1 MANSTVLGQGASI
14 TAGLTGSN
22 VAIGQGSAATAAAV
36 PTSGAT
42 IGGTAYT
49 FAGATPAGVVSFG
62 TAGNERQLTNVAAG
76 QLSATSTDAVNGS
89 QLFATNQQ
97 VTSNSTTINNI
108 VNGGGIKYFHSNST
122 LPDSVATGTDS
133 VAIGPN
139 AVANNAG
146 DIALGSGS
154 VTAAANPTSGATI
167 GGTAYTFAGATPTS
181 VVSVGAVGAERQI
194 TNVAAGQLSATST
207 DAINGSQLFA
217 TNSQVTSN
225 STAITNIVNGGGIK
239 YFHSNSTL
247 PDSVATGTDSVAIG
261 PNAVANNAKDVAL
274 GSGSVTAA
282 AVGTAG
288 TTLQGTAYTFAGAT
302 PTSTVSV
309 GAVGA
314 ERTITNVAAGR
325 ISATSTDAING
336 SQLFATNTALNNII
350 SGGGGIKYFHANS
363 TDPDSVASGKNA
375 VAAGPNAIASA
386 ASSVALGDGAN
397 ASLGNSVALG
407 AGSLTDVLVKG
418 TANTKIAGT
427 TYTFAGGAPVG
438 TVSVGSKGNE
448 RTISNVAAGRL
459 AADST
464 DAINGSQLFAT
475 NSAVETLNSTVNI
488 INTGGGIKYFH
499 SKSTLPDSVADGL
512 NSVAVGPQANSVGE
526 NSVAVG
532 NGAVANNTGDVAL
545 GSGSVTA
552 AANPTAGTTING
564 KAYTFAGA
572 TPTSVVSVGSVGAER
587 QITNVAAGQLN
598 ATSTDAVN
606 GSQLFATNQAVE
618 SVQGTVN
625 NINTKVENVVQ
636 YDVVDGKRT
645 NSVTLIGGDI
655 NSPVVIHKVAAGTA
669 DTDAVNV
676 SQLNQ
681 TASTT
686 LNQANTYTDNRTA
699 AAIQT
704 ANNYTDNKF
713 NQLNSKLGNIQS
725 EARQAAAI
733 GLAAASLRYDDRP
746 GKFSAAVGG
755 GVWKGEG
762 AFAFGV
768 GYTSED
774 ARLRTNLSGTVAGGS
789 VGVGAGLSYTFN

>member
-1 MANSTVLGQGASI
+1 M
-14 TAGLTGSN
+14 
-22 VAIGQGSAATAAAV
+22 
-36 PTSGAT
+36 
-42 IGGTAYT
+42 
-49 FAGATPAGVVSFG
+49 
-62 TAGNERQLTNVAAG
+62 
-76 QLSATSTDAVNGS
+76 
-89 QLFATNQQ
+89 
-97 VTSNSTTINNI
+97 
-108 VNGGGIKYFHSNST
+108 
-122 LPDSVATGTDS
+122 
-133 VAIGPN
+133 
-139 AVANNAG
+139 
-146 DIALGSGS
+146 
-154 VTAAANPTSGATI
+154 
-167 GGTAYTFAGATPTS
+167 
-181 VVSVGAVGAERQI
+181 GAVGAERQI

-225 STAITNIVNGGGIK
+225 STTINNIINGGGIK

-261 PNAVANNAKDVAL
+261 PNAVANNAGDIAL

-350 SGGGGIKYFHANS
+350 SGGGVKYFHANS
-363 TDPDSVASGKNA
+363 TDPDSVASGTNA
-375 VAAGPNAIASA
+375 VAAGPNAVASG

-407 AGSLTDVLVKG
+407 AGSLTDVGFVSTK
-418 TANTKIAGT
+418 NTTIAGT
-427 TYTFAGGAPVG
+427 TYNFAGGNPVG
-438 TVSVGSKGNE
+438 TVSVGSKGRE
-448 RTISNVAAGRL
+448 RTISNVAAGVL
-459 AADST
+459 SATST

-475 NSAVETLNSTVNI
+475 NSAVETLNSTVTNI
-488 INTGGGIKYFH
+488 NNGSGIKYFH
-499 SKSTLPDSVADGL
+499 SNSTLGDSTPTGL
-512 NSVAVGPQANSVGE
+512 NSVAMGPVANASAE

-532 NGAVANNTGDVAL
+532 NGANASTTNSVAL
-545 GSGSVTA
+545 GANSTTA
-552 AANPTAGTTING
+552 AAVATTGTKING
-564 KAYTFAGA
+564 TNYTFAGGA
-572 TPTSVVSVGSVGAER
+572 PVGVVSVGSVGAER
-587 QITNVAAGQLN
+587 QITNVAAGQLSG
-598 ATSTDAVN
+598 TSTDAVN

-636 YDVVDGKRT
+636 YDVVNGKRT
-645 NSVTLIGGDI
+645 NSVTLIGGDV
-655 NSPVVIHKVAAGTA
+655 NSPVVIHNVGPGVAGT
-669 DTDAVNV
+669 DVVNV
-676 SQLNQ
+676 NQLNQ

>member
-1 MANSTVLGQGASI
+1 
-14 TAGLTGSN
+14 
-22 VAIGQGSAATAAAV
+22 
-36 PTSGAT
+36 
-42 IGGTAYT
+42 
-49 FAGATPAGVVSFG
+49 
-62 TAGNERQLTNVAAG
+62 
-76 QLSATSTDAVNGS
+76 NGS

-154 VTAAANPTSGATI
+154 VTAAANPTAGATI

-225 STAITNIVNGGGIK
+225 STTINNIINGGGIK

-261 PNAVANNAKDVAL
+261 PNAVANNAGDIAL

-350 SGGGGIKYFHANS
+350 SGGGVKYFHANS
-363 TDPDSVASGKNA
+363 TDPDSVASGANA
-375 VAAGPNAIASA
+375 VAAGPNAIASG

-397 ASLGNSVALG
+397 ASLDGSVALG
-407 AGSLTDVLVKG
+407 SGSATDVPVVG
-418 TANTKIAGT
+418 TASTKIAGT
-427 TYTFAGGAPVG
+427 TYNFAGTAPVG
-438 TVSVGSKGNE
+438 TVSVGSKGKE
-448 RTISNVAAGRL
+448 RTITNVAAGRL

-475 NSAVETLNSTVNI
+475 NSAVETLNSTVTN

-499 SKSTLPDSVADGL
+499 SNSTLVDSVAGGT
-512 NSVAVGPQANSVGE
+512 NSVAVGPASVASAAD
-526 NSVAVG
+526 SVAVG
-532 NGAVANNTGDVAL
+532 NGANASTANSVAL
-545 GSGSVTA
+545 GAGSTTA
-552 AANPTAGTTING
+552 AAVATTGATIAG
-564 KAYTFAGA
+564 KDYAFAGGA
-572 TPTSVVSVGSVGAER
+572 PVGVVSVGSVGAER
-587 QITNVAAGQLN
+587 QVTNVAAGQLN
-598 ATSTDAVN
+598 ASSTDAVN

-618 SVQGTVN
+618 SVQSTVT

-645 NSVTLIGGDI
+645 NSVTLIGGDV
-655 NSPVVIHKVAAGTA
+655 NSPVVIHNVGPGVAGT
-669 DTDAVNV
+669 DVVNV
-676 SQLNQ
+676 NQLNQ